1 MLDIV
6 VGKLPAFAIFK
17 PFLADLVAADEEF
30 PNRFGYAA
38 EVLSLV
44 DPDAPVIVSILHF
57 FDDIIALFR
66 ETGDEIR

>member
-1 MLDIV
+1 
-6 VGKLPAFAIFK
+6 
-17 PFLADLVAADEEF
+17 
-30 PNRFGYAA
+30 
-38 EVLSLV
+38 LSLV